1 MNNTIV
7 SKDGKISII
16 HTNMCEGK
24 IIMSENKEYTDR
36 YTNQVIQIF
45 SEWSNQVS
53 IQEGII
59 FLLIK
64 GEHQPITLV
73 AMGDEQS
80 KMITIF
86 ARFST
91 FCPQDKIQLLA
102 QKLNS
107 INFEVN
113 IGCWSVDDEDGEIRY
128 RITQYFSN
136 VPTRTELQMI
146 TSYIVAGVDNMTEEL
161 QDFLSITNNV

>member
-1 MNNTIV
+1 MAE
-7 SKDGKISII
+7 SRE
-16 HTNMCEGK
+16 H
-24 IIMSENKEYTDR
+24 TDR
-36 YTNQVIQIF
+36 YTDQVIQVF
-45 SEWSNQVS
+45 SQWSNQVS

-80 KMITIF
+80 KMVTVF
-86 ARFST
+86 ARFSE
-91 FCPQDKIQLLA
+91 FCPKEKIHLLA

-113 IGCWSVDDEDGEIRY
+113 IGCWSVDAEDGEIRY

-136 VPTRTELQMI
+136 VPTVIELQTI

-161 QDFLSITNNV
+161 QEFFPNVNDA

>member
-1 MNNTIV
+1 
-7 SKDGKISII
+7 
-16 HTNMCEGK
+16 
-24 IIMSENKEYTDR
+24 MSESREYTDR
-36 YTNQVIQIF
+36 YTNQIIQIF
-45 SEWSNQVS
+45 SQWSNQVS

-80 KMITIF
+80 KMITVF
-86 ARFST
+86 ARFSE
-91 FCPQDKIQLLA
+91 FCPKEKINQLA
-102 QKLNS
+102 QKLNG

-113 IGCWSVDDEDGEIRY
+113 IGCWSVDNEDGEIRY

-136 VPTRTELQMI
+136 VPAVKELQTI
-146 TSYIVAGVDNMTEEL
+146 TSYIVAGVDNMTVEL
-161 QDFLSITNNV
+161 QEFLSTT

>member
-1 MNNTIV
+1 
-7 SKDGKISII
+7 
-16 HTNMCEGK
+16 
-24 IIMSENKEYTDR
+24 MSENREYTDR
-36 YTNQVIQIF
+36 YTNQIIQIF
-45 SEWSNQVS
+45 SQWSNQVS
-53 IQEGII
+53 IQEGIV

-80 KMITIF
+80 KMITVF
-86 ARFST
+86 ARFSD
-91 FCPQDKIQLLA
+91 FCPKEKIYRLA

-113 IGCWSVDDEDGEIRY
+113 IGCWSVDTEDGEIRY

-136 VPTRTELQMI
+136 VPTVKELQTI
-146 TSYIVAGVDNMTEEL
+146 TSYIVAGVDSMTLEL
-161 QDFLSITNNV
+161 QDFLSIT

>member
-1 MNNTIV
+1 
-7 SKDGKISII
+7 
-16 HTNMCEGK
+16 
-24 IIMSENKEYTDR
+24 MSESREYTDR
-36 YTNQVIQIF
+36 YTNQIIQIF
-45 SEWSNQVS
+45 SQWSNQVS

-80 KMITIF
+80 KMITVF
-86 ARFST
+86 ARFSE
-91 FCPQDKIQLLA
+91 FCPKEKIHRLT

-113 IGCWSVDDEDGEIRY
+113 IGCWSVDTEDGEIRY

-136 VPTRTELQMI
+136 VPTVKELQMI
-146 TSYIVAGVDNMTEEL
+146 TSYIVAGVDSMTEEL
-161 QDFLSITNNV
+161 QTFLSITNNE

>member
-1 MNNTIV
+1 
-7 SKDGKISII
+7 
-16 HTNMCEGK
+16 
-24 IIMSENKEYTDR
+24 MSEKREYTDK
-36 YTNQVIQIF
+36 YTNQIIQTF
-45 SEWSNQVS
+45 SQWSNQVS

-73 AMGDEQS
+73 AMGDEKS
-80 KMITIF
+80 KLMTVF
-86 ARFST
+86 ARFSD
-91 FCPQDKIQLLA
+91 FCPREKIHRLA

-113 IGCWSVDDEDGEIRY
+113 IGCWSVDSEDGEIRY

-136 VPTRTELQMI
+136 VPAVKELQTI
-146 TSYIVAGVDNMTEEL
+146 TSYIVAGVDNMTVEL
-161 QDFLSITNNV
+161 QEFLSTT

>member
-1 MNNTIV
+1 
-7 SKDGKISII
+7 
-16 HTNMCEGK
+16 
-24 IIMSENKEYTDR
+24 MSESREYTDR
-36 YTNQVIQIF
+36 YTNQIIQIF
-45 SEWSNQVS
+45 SQWSNQVS

-80 KMITIF
+80 KMITVF
-86 ARFST
+86 ARFSE
-91 FCPQDKIQLLA
+91 FCPKEKIYQLA
-102 QKLNS
+102 QKLNG

-113 IGCWSVDDEDGEIRY
+113 IGCWSVDAEDGEIRY

-136 VPTRTELQMI
+136 VPTVQELQTI
-146 TSYIVAGVDNMTEEL
+146 TSYIVAGVDNMTVEL
-161 QDFLSITNNV
+161 QEFLSTT